1 MLKKFAKYVSQNMLG
16 MVGMSV
22 YILADTFFISQSVGA
37 NGITALNLV
46 LPIYNLIFAIGA
58 MIGVGSAIRFVIER
72 HGNTSGTEGY
82 FFHALVWAFL
92 ISLIFIFVGIFL
104 PDKLIALLGG
114 DSSIIAVGR
123 DYTRIFM
130 IFSPFFMWNHICM
143 AFVRNDGNPSVAMAA
158 TLFGSLFNIVFD
170 YILMFPLGLGMQ
182 GAALATGCSPIIGI
196 LICCIHFKSSKCT
209 ITLKPVRLSI
219 KRLLHSCHVGISSFV
234 AELSSGVI
242 TIVFNMIIL
251 NIAGNTGVAAYGVIA
266 NTSLVAVSLFNG
278 ISQGSQPLISDSY
291 GKGDSKNVMYLIK
304 LAAATSLFIS
314 VLLITA
320 VYHGAQSITAV
331 FNSEKNP
338 LLAQYAISGLRIYF
352 TGFLFAGINI
362 VGSSILSSVESAKF
376 AFIVSIMRGFAAITF
391 FAFLLSKIFGLTGIW
406 SAFPAAELLTM
417 FVTVYGLFKIHRP
430 A

>member
-1 MLKKFAKYVSQNMLG
+1 
-16 MVGMSV
+16 
-22 YILADTFFISQSVGA
+22 
-37 NGITALNLV
+37 
-46 LPIYNLIFAIGA
+46 
-58 MIGVGSAIRFVIER
+58 
-72 HGNTSGTEGY
+72 
-82 FFHALVWAFL
+82 
-92 ISLIFIFVGIFL
+92 
-104 PDKLIALLGG
+104 
-114 DSSIIAVGR
+114 
-123 DYTRIFM
+123 
-130 IFSPFFMWNHICM
+130 
-143 AFVRNDGNPSVAMAA
+143 
-158 TLFGSLFNIVFD
+158 
-170 YILMFPLGLGMQ
+170 MFPLGLGMQ
-182 GAALATGCSPIIGI
+182 GAALATGCSPIVGI

-209 ITLKPVRLSI
+209 ITLKPVRLSV

-304 LAAATSLFIS
+304 LTAATSLFIS

-320 VYHGAQSITAV
+320 VYLGAPSITAV

-391 FAFLLSKIFGLTGIW
+391 FAFLLSKIWGLTGIW

-417 FVTVYGLFKIHRP
+417 SVTVYGLFKIHRP

>member
-1 MLKKFAKYVSQNMLG
+1 
-16 MVGMSV
+16 
-22 YILADTFFISQSVGA
+22 
-37 NGITALNLV
+37 
-46 LPIYNLIFAIGA
+46 
-58 MIGVGSAIRFVIER
+58 
-72 HGNTSGTEGY
+72 
-82 FFHALVWAFL
+82 
-92 ISLIFIFVGIFL
+92 
-104 PDKLIALLGG
+104 
-114 DSSIIAVGR
+114 
-123 DYTRIFM
+123 
-130 IFSPFFMWNHICM
+130 M

-182 GAALATGCSPIIGI
+182 GAALATGCSPIVGI

-209 ITLKPVRLSI
+209 ITLKPVRLSV

-291 GKGDSKNVMYLIK
+291 GKGDSNDEVNHIFQRLMYLIK
-304 LAAATSLFIS
+304 LTAATSLFIS

-320 VYHGAQSITAV
+320 VYLGAPSITAV

-406 SAFPAAELLTM
+406 SAFPAAEFLTM

>member
-72 HGNTSGTEGY
+72 HGNSSGTEGY

-92 ISLIFIFVGIFL
+92 ISLIFIFAGIFL

-182 GAALATGCSPIIGI
+182 GAALATGCSPIVGI

-209 ITLKPVRLSI
+209 ITLKPIRLSV

-320 VYHGAQSITAV
+320 VYLGAPSITAV

-391 FAFLLSKIFGLTGIW
+391 FA
-406 SAFPAAELLTM
+406 
-417 FVTVYGLFKIHRP
+417 LFII
-430 A
+430 

>member
-58 MIGVGSAIRFVIER
+58 MIGVGSAIRFAIER
-72 HGNTSGTEGY
+72 HGNSSGTEGY

-143 AFVRNDGNPSVAMAA
+143 AFIRNDGNPSVAMAA

-182 GAALATGCSPIIGI
+182 GAALATGCSPIVGI
-196 LICCIHFKSSKCT
+196 LICCIHFKTSKCT
-209 ITLKPVRLSI
+209 ITLKPVRLSV

-320 VYHGAQSITAV
+320 VYLGAPSITAV

-417 FVTVYGLFKIHRP
+417 SVTVYGLFKIHRP

>member
-1 MLKKFAKYVSQNMLG
+1 
-16 MVGMSV
+16 
-22 YILADTFFISQSVGA
+22 
-37 NGITALNLV
+37 
-46 LPIYNLIFAIGA
+46 
-58 MIGVGSAIRFVIER
+58 
-72 HGNTSGTEGY
+72 
-82 FFHALVWAFL
+82 
-92 ISLIFIFVGIFL
+92 
-104 PDKLIALLGG
+104 
-114 DSSIIAVGR
+114 
-123 DYTRIFM
+123 
-130 IFSPFFMWNHICM
+130 M

-182 GAALATGCSPIIGI
+182 GAALATGCSPIVGI

-209 ITLKPVRLSI
+209 ITLKPVRLSV

-291 GKGDSKNVMYLIK
+291 GKGDLKNVMYLIK

-320 VYHGAQSITAV
+320 VYLGAPSITAV

-362 VGSSILSSVESAKF
+362 VGSSILSSVESAKS

-417 FVTVYGLFKIHRP
+417 SVTVYGLFKIHRP

>member
-72 HGNTSGTEGY
+72 HGNSSGTEGY

-182 GAALATGCSPIIGI
+182 GAALATGCSPIVGI

-209 ITLKPVRLSI
+209 ITLKPVRLSV

-320 VYHGAQSITAV
+320 VYLGAPSITAV

-391 FAFLLSKIFGLTGIW
+391 LPFYYLRSLGL
-406 SAFPAAELLTM
+406 P
-417 FVTVYGLFKIHRP
+417 VYGQHSRQLNFLQCL
-430 A
+430 

>member
-72 HGNTSGTEGY
+72 HGNSSGTEGY

-209 ITLKPVRLSI
+209 ITLKPVRLSV

-291 GKGDSKNVMYLIK
+291 GKGDLKNVMCLIK
-304 LAAATSLFIS
+304 LTAATSLFIS

-320 VYHGAQSITAV
+320 VYLGAPSITAV

-406 SAFPAAELLTM
+406 SAFQNRSCIWL
-417 FVTVYGLFKIHRP
+417 
-430 A
+430 

>member
-72 HGNTSGTEGY
+72 HGNSSGTEGY

-182 GAALATGCSPIIGI
+182 GAALATGCSPIVGI

-209 ITLKPVRLSI
+209 ITLKPVRLSV

-304 LAAATSLFIS
+304 LTAATSLFIS

-320 VYHGAQSITAV
+320 VYLGAPSITAV

-391 FAFLLSKIFGLTGIW
+391 FAFLLSKIFGL
-406 SAFPAAELLTM
+406 P
-417 FVTVYGLFKIHRP
+417 VYGQHSRQLNFLQCL
-430 A
+430 

>member
-72 HGNTSGTEGY
+72 HGNSSGTEGY

-182 GAALATGCSPIIGI
+182 GAALATGCSPIIGTSYAVYI
-196 LICCIHFKSSKCT
+196 LNLQNDT
-209 ITLKPVRLSI
+209 ITLKPVRPFRKTSP
-219 KRLLHSCHVGISSFV
+219 SFMPRWD
-234 AELSSGVI
+234 
-242 TIVFNMIIL
+242 F
-251 NIAGNTGVAAYGVIA
+251 
-266 NTSLVAVSLFNG
+266 
-278 ISQGSQPLISDSY
+278 LIRS
-291 GKGDSKNVMYLIK
+291 
-304 LAAATSLFIS
+304 
-314 VLLITA
+314 
-320 VYHGAQSITAV
+320 
-331 FNSEKNP
+331 
-338 LLAQYAISGLRIYF
+338 
-352 TGFLFAGINI
+352 
-362 VGSSILSSVESAKF
+362 
-376 AFIVSIMRGFAAITF
+376 
-391 FAFLLSKIFGLTGIW
+391 
-406 SAFPAAELLTM
+406 
-417 FVTVYGLFKIHRP
+417 
-430 A
+430 

>member
-72 HGNTSGTEGY
+72 HGNSSGTDGY

-182 GAALATGCSPIIGI
+182 GAALATGCSPIVGI

-209 ITLKPVRLSI
+209 ITLKPVRLSV

-251 NIAGNTGVAAYGVIA
+251 NIAGNTGVAAYSVIA

-304 LAAATSLFIS
+304 LTAATSLFIS

-320 VYHGAQSITAV
+320 VYLGAPSITAV

-362 VGSSILSSVESAKF
+362 VGSSILSSVESAKS

-417 FVTVYGLFKIHRP
+417 SVTVYGLFKIHRP

>member
-72 HGNTSGTEGY
+72 HGNSSGTEGY

-209 ITLKPVRLSI
+209 ITLKPVRLSV

-320 VYHGAQSITAV
+320 VYLGAPSITAV

-406 SAFPAAELLTM
+406 SAFPAAESLTM